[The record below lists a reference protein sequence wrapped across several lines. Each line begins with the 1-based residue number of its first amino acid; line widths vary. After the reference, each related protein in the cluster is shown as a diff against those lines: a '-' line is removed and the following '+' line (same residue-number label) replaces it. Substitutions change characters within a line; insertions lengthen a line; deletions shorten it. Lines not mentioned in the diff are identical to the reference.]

1 MRDDSSLLIWWRYS
15 LIRCC
20 CARCRRKGKNTTG
33 RVQLGFIEGDPG
45 VAGASHPSRYRA
57 GGVFMF
63 ESMRKSAMRL
73 VLVQAAAGAIAGAVV
88 WPAFGA
94 GAGVATFAGA
104 FIGLLG
110 SLFMVAGLMRVRS
123 GATPTQMLARVLL
136 GEAAKLVV
144 CAVGF
149 AVCIAVFDL
158 AFLGLLAGFV
168 ATMLGYWAGLLPAV
182 LGEGAQSAAP
192 AGR

>member
-33 RVQLGFIEGDPG
+33 RVQLAFIEGDPAWPARATRAITG
-45 VAGASHPSRYRA
+45 PVAF
-57 GGVFMF
+57 FMF

-73 VLVQAAAGAIAGAVV
+73 VLVQAAAGALAGAVI

-94 GAGVATFAGA
+94 AAGVATFAGA

-136 GEAAKLVV
+136 GEAAKLAV

>member
-1 MRDDSSLLIWWRYS
+1 
-15 LIRCC
+15 
-20 CARCRRKGKNTTG
+20 
-33 RVQLGFIEGDPG
+33 
-45 VAGASHPSRYRA
+45 
-57 GGVFMF
+57 
-63 ESMRKSAMRL
+63 MRL

-88 WPAFGA
+88 WPVFGRSPGIA
-94 GAGVATFAGA
+94 ALAGA

-110 SLFMVAGLMRVRS
+110 SLFMVAGLMRVSS
-123 GATPTQMLARVLL
+123 GATPGRMLARVLV

-149 AVCIAVFDL
+149 AVCIIFFDL
-158 AFLGLLAGFV
+158 VFLGLLAGFV

-182 LGEGAQSAAP
+182 LGEGAPPAVP